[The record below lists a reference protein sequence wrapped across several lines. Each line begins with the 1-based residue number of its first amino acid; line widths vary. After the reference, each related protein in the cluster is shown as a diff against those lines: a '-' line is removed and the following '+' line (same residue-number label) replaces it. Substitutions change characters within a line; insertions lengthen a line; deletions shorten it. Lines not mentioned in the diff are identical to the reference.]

1 MSKDFFDAIRA
12 GDRDKVNAML
22 AADPTLL
29 AAKDEKGNSAFVTAK
44 YAHRNDIAVLLLELG
59 IELDFF
65 AATMAGAGSRVKEL
79 IDAEPTLVTSY
90 SHDGWTPL
98 HLAAFFAQPSVADAL
113 LAHGADVNARARNGT
128 TNMPLHAGAAGRNLD
143 VVRALV
149 EHGADVNA
157 RQEGGCRPRVR
168 HRRQSSRGAVGEDL
182 CRHEGG
188 RGRPVEGHLGRR
200 PPARHKPRPRQRQGG
215 RQPADCGQGPRGL
228 PGICRHRNPVRRPA
242 GRARTDRRQDA
253 AKLMPAF
260 DADSLAAWTGGR
272 WSGRPASE
280 PTGFSVDSRRLS
292 PGQAFVALRT
302 GRRDGHDF
310 LGAALEAGAA
320 AAIVARACPKVAL
333 AQLVVDDPLGALQ
346 AVAREHR
353 RRFQGTVAGI
363 TGSAGKTS
371 TKELLALLLGGEDA
385 GVLATE
391 SNLNNQIG
399 VALTLTRLDPARH
412 RCAVVEAG
420 ISAPGE
426 MRALA
431 AMIDPDVALVTL
443 VGPAHLAG
451 LGGLDSVAREKA
463 VLAGSIRKGGFCV
476 FPSS

>member
-1 MSKDFFDAIRA
+1 
-12 GDRDKVNAML
+12 
-22 AADPTLL
+22 
-29 AAKDEKGNSAFVTAK
+29 
-44 YAHRNDIAVLLLELG
+44 
-59 IELDFF
+59 
-65 AATMAGAGSRVKEL
+65 
-79 IDAEPTLVTSY
+79 
-90 SHDGWTPL
+90 
-98 HLAAFFAQPSVADAL
+98 
-113 LAHGADVNARARNGT
+113 
-128 TNMPLHAGAAGRNLD
+128 
-143 VVRALV
+143 
-149 EHGADVNA
+149 
-157 RQEGGCRPRVR
+157 
-168 HRRQSSRGAVGEDL
+168 
-182 CRHEGG
+182 
-188 RGRPVEGHLGRR
+188 
-200 PPARHKPRPRQRQGG
+200 
-215 RQPADCGQGPRGL
+215 
-228 PGICRHRNPVRRPA
+228 
-242 GRARTDRRQDA
+242 
-253 AKLMPAF
+253 MPAF

-476 FPSS
+476 FPSSCEAYPEFRSLPASSCLVIETAEEMEDREPARGRVRFAALHSGDFTTVAVAYGAPPPVTARLSRVTDGMAQNAAMAVCAALRIGVHRDDIQGRLLSWRPSPLRGEWKALEGRRLYLDCYNANPASMADALAAFDAVAPRDEPRLFVIGCMEELGVDSQRYHVDLGRSLALRKGDHLVAVGGQADSIRLGALEAGCDPDQSEVADSIEPLAARLAAFRGSVFVKGSRRHELEKAFAGNEFAEASHA